1 LDSSTA
7 LARAEK
13 VLTPKEREAYQKYV
27 EANKPPLAVSTAAN
41 FFALFLQ
48 GHTCE
53 EIAKLNP
60 AFGLGIIVRARID
73 NDWDTARDEHLE
85 HLMANIR
92 QVAQAKQLGSIRF
105 VSTALAAFERM
116 AGEKFQRY
124 LQTGDITQL
133 GEWKDM
139 NFKQYKELIE
149 LILKLTGQENS
160 TTKKVTGDVLHRHVV
175 EDSAQPIT
183 VRADRPMTVVEAD
196 SMLKRL
202 DDGLKGK
209 K

>member
-1 LDSSTA
+1 M
-7 LARAEK
+7 
-13 VLTPKEREAYQKYV
+13 TPKEQEAYQKYV
-27 EANKPPLAVSTAAN
+27 EANKPPLAVSTAGN
-41 FFALFLQ
+41 FFTLFLQ

-73 NDWDTARDEHLE
+73 NDWDTQRDQHLE
-85 HLMANIR
+85 HLMLNIR

-105 VSTALAAFERM
+105 VSDALAAFEKL

-124 LQTGDITQL
+124 LQSGDASQL
-133 GEWKDM
+133 GEFKDM
-139 NFKQYKELIE
+139 SFKQYKELIE
-149 LILKLTGQENS
+149 LILKLTGQEGA

-175 EDSAQPIT
+175 EDNAQPVS
-183 VRADRPMTVVEAD
+183 VRGDRPMSVGEAD
-196 SMLKRL
+196 TLLKRL
-202 DDGLKGK
+202 DSGLKVK

>member
-1 LDSSTA
+1 
-7 LARAEK
+7 
-13 VLTPKEREAYQKYV
+13 LTPKEREAYQKYV

-41 FFALFLQ
+41 FFTLFLQ

-73 NDWDTARDEHLE
+73 NDWDAARDAHLE
-85 HLMANIR
+85 HLMTDIR
-92 QVAQAKQLGSIRF
+92 QVAQQKQLGSIRF
-105 VSTALAAFERM
+105 VADALAAFEKL

-124 LQTGDITQL
+124 LQSGDVSQL

-139 NFKQYKELIE
+139 NFKQYKELVE
-149 LILKLTGQENS
+149 LILKLTGQEGS

-175 EDSAQPIT
+175 EDNAQPIT
-183 VRADRPMTVVEAD
+183 IRGDRPMTTVEAD
-196 SMLKRL
+196 DLLKRL
-202 DDGLKGK
+202 DTGPKVK

>member
-1 LDSSTA
+1 LTPTA
-7 LARAEK
+7 LALVK
-13 VLTPKEREAYQKYV
+13 DLTPKEREAYEKYV
-27 EANKPPLAVSTAAN
+27 EAGKPPLAVSTVAN
-41 FFALFLQ
+41 FFALYLN

-73 NDWDTARDEHLE
+73 NDWDSARDAHLE

-92 QVAQAKQLGSIRF
+92 QVAQQKQLGSIRF
-105 VSTALAAFERM
+105 VADALAAFEKQ

-124 LQTGDITQL
+124 LQTGDASQL
-133 GEWKDM
+133 GEWQHM
-139 NFKQYKELIE
+139 SLKQYKELIE
-149 LILKLTGQENS
+149 LILKLTGQESS

-175 EDSAQPIT
+175 EEASSPIT
-183 VRADRPMTVVEAD
+183 VRADRPMTTTEAD
-196 SMLKRL
+196 SLLKRL
-202 DDGLKGK
+202 DEGLKGK

>member
-1 LDSSTA
+1 M
-7 LARAEK
+7 
-13 VLTPKEREAYQKYV
+13 TPKEREAYQKYV
-27 EANKPPLAVSTAAN
+27 EANKPPLAASTASN

-48 GHTCE
+48 GHTCD

-60 AFGLGIIVRARID
+60 AFGLGIIVRARVD
-73 NDWDTARDEHLE
+73 NEWDRQRDEHLE

-92 QVAQAKQLGSIRF
+92 QVAQQKQLGSIRF
-105 VSTALAAFERM
+105 VADALAAFEKL

-124 LQTGDITQL
+124 LQTGDSSQL

-139 NFKQYKELIE
+139 SLKQYKELIE
-149 LILKLTGQENS
+149 LILKLTGQETS

-175 EDSAQPIT
+175 EEASAPIA

-196 SMLKRL
+196 TLLKRL
-202 DDGLKGK
+202 DEGLKGK

>member
-1 LDSSTA
+1 MDSSTA
-7 LARAEK
+7 LARVEK
-13 VLTPKEREAYQKYV
+13 ALTPKEKEAYLKYV
-27 EANKPPLAVSTAAN
+27 EANKPPLAASTAAN

-60 AFGLGIIVRARID
+60 AFGLGIIVKARVD
-73 NDWDTARDEHLE
+73 HSWDLARDENLE
-85 HLMANIR
+85 NLMTNIR
-92 QVAQAKQLGSIRF
+92 QVAQQKQLASIRF
-105 VSTALAAFERM
+105 VTDAMAAFEKL

-124 LQTGDITQL
+124 IQTGDSAQL

-139 NFKQYKELIE
+139 SLKQYKELLE
-149 LILKLTGQENS
+149 LLLKLTGQEGN

-175 EDSAQPIT
+175 EEAAQPIT
-183 VRADRPMTVVEAD
+183 QRGDRPMTVVEAD
-196 SMLKRL
+196 SLLKRL